1 MTQSISLEKK
11 NALEDLLKEV
21 RAQGPEMLDDMTDD
35 EIVRYLI
42 RETFATDRRRNAIQ
56 MLEEMSADAIE
67 YVYKFILWTYNYTDM
82 HDPDSLSD
90 EDSERFSL
98 ARTAMREDHE
108 TVKTL
113 NLYSACMF
121 RRKLNEIRK
130 ERQCHE

>member
-1 MTQSISLEKK
+1 MMKSISTEKK
-11 NALEDLLKEV
+11 NAVTELLREV
-21 RAQGPEMLDDMTDD
+21 RAQGSEILSDMTDN

-42 RETFATDRRRNAIQ
+42 REAFATERRQNAIR
-56 MLEEMSADAIE
+56 MLEDMSADAIE

-130 ERQCHE
+130 ERQCNE